1 MDYILIGLITSG
13 VINLL
18 FLIGVRNLLRQNEQ
32 LEDRLIGTIKD
43 TQSKVL
49 TALEKMQEID
59 TRQAFEKD
67 DEVGV
72 TFDQLKKIVE
82 DLNEQL

>member
-1 MDYILIGLITSG
+1 
-13 VINLL
+13 
-18 FLIGVRNLLRQNEQ
+18 
-32 LEDRLIGTIKD
+32 
-43 TQSKVL
+43 
-49 TALEKMQEID
+49 MQEID

>member
-1 MDYILIGLITSG
+1 MDYILIGLIASG

-32 LEDRLIGTIKD
+32 LEDRLVGTIKD
-43 TQSKVL
+43 IQSKVL